1 MDADPLRIRPR
12 LVERVWGSTNLDTW
26 YSGASQQ
33 HAAPLGEAWLTD
45 VECEVEGGGT
55 LGTRIDAQRAQML
68 GDAAGSPPILAK
80 LLFTSAPLSIQVHP
94 TDAAARSSGIAAS
107 GKNEAW
113 LVLEAAADAAVWV
126 GFLARVTPARLRTAV
141 VDGSILTL
149 LRQMKVQPGDTVQV
163 AAGTVHAIG
172 AGLVLLEIQDPVD
185 VTYRLYDYGRP
196 RPLQMDEALAVANLG
211 AASVPEDAANTIG
224 QLPGGRVLAR
234 AARFIAE
241 RRAIGQGLVLRP
253 DGRRYHILVP
263 LAPGVMLD
271 RRELPYGVA
280 AFVPACGRPVA
291 LSGPEQAS
299 VAVLHAG
306 PDLTSCISTPP
317 SGAN

>member
-1 MDADPLRIRPR
+1 MDADPLRITPR
-12 LVERVWGSTNLDTW
+12 LVERVWGRTGLDAW

-55 LGTRIDAQRAQML
+55 LGARIDAQRVQML
-68 GDAAGSPPILAK
+68 GDAAASPPILAK
-80 LLFTSAPLSIQVHP
+80 LLFTAAPLSIQVHP

-113 LVLEAAADAAVWV
+113 LALEAAADAAVWV
-126 GFLARVTPARLRTAV
+126 GFTAQVTPARLRAAV
-141 VDGSILTL
+141 ADGSVLTL
-149 LRQMKVQPGDTVQV
+149 LRQIKVQPGDTVQV
-163 AAGTVHAIG
+163 PAGTVHAIG

-196 RPLQMDEALAVANLG
+196 RPLQMEEALTVANLK
-211 AASVPEDAANTIG
+211 AVSAPRRPDSTTE
-224 QLPGGRVLAR
+224 LSPGGRVLAR

-241 RRAIGQGLVLRP
+241 RHAIGQGLALRP

-263 LAPGVMLD
+263 LAPGVLLD

-280 AFVPACGRPVA
+280 AFVPASGRPVT
-291 LSGPEQAS
+291 LVGPKQAS
-299 VAVLHAG
+299 VAVLHPG
-306 PDLTSCISTPP
+306 PGLTSCLSTQP
-317 SGAN
+317 SGRD